1 MIANLQ
7 TLRAFAALN
16 VVLLHIIGIAATYSH
31 PTFLLSVLE
40 GWGGNGVDI
49 FFVISGFV
57 MLYTQ
62 LTRKRQFSSFI
73 KSRIV
78 RIVPLY
84 WLLTTLLAVTYL
96 VLPSAFREM
105 AITPGWAAASY
116 FFMSAV
122 SQGHE
127 LQGKIPIIGVGWTLE
142 WEMLFYF
149 AFGLSL
155 YFRNWAASL
164 AFTLLVLS
172 AVAIVSSNPIIF
184 EFFAGMLLAIVYQKN
199 YISQRVGG
207 WLLLF
212 GCGLLALS
220 LAEFVHDLNL
230 NRVIVWGIP
239 SILIVIGTVTSKPIT
254 NRILLFLGNASYSI
268 YLVQMFCMP
277 VFYKVVRYLG
287 FELNGDLLAI
297 LCLTFTAITGGFL
310 YKFIE
315 TPMTNFLRKKII

>member
-16 VVLLHIIGIAATYSH
+16 VVLAHIIGIAATYSH

-40 GWGGNGVDI
+40 GWGYNGVDI

-62 LTRKRQFSSFI
+62 LARKRQFSSFI

-105 AITPGWAAASY
+105 AITPDWAAASY

-122 SQGHE
+122 
-127 LQGKIPIIGVGWTLE
+127 LQDKGPIINVGWTLE

-172 AVAIVSSNPIIF
+172 AVAIVSSNPIIL

-199 YISQRVGG
+199 FISQRVGG

-239 SILIVIGTVTSKPIT
+239 SVLIVIGTVTSKQIT

-268 YLVQMFCMP
+268 YLVQNFCIP
-277 VFYKVVRYLG
+277 VFYKMVRYLG

-297 LCLTFTAITGGFL
+297 LCLTFTAIIGGFL

-315 TPMTNFLRKKII
+315 TSMTNFLRKKII